1 MADNNYNPEYSEQ
14 INDIPPKEE
23 LTEKPYDDN
32 LFQLLNY

>member
-23 LTEKPYDDN
+23 VPYY
-32 LFQLLNY
+32 LFYFS